1 MIESSEIKATQ
12 QAESEPPQGAMHSS
26 VLFDDME
33 KTARICKA
41 AFQRM
46 KAIQSFVKQILGT
59 EIKVL

>member
-1 MIESSEIKATQ
+1 MIKSSEIKATQ